1 MITRRSVALAAC
13 AICAAAA
20 LPALAVAQQ
29 VTLKFSH
36 EAPEMAIKGRS
47 AKLMAELV
55 SKYTNGTV
63 KVEIFPGGQLIPT
76 NEELRAAIRGQV
88 DIIAPYSSYYSSLD
102 PAWDVFY
109 QPMLFKNVKEGM
121 DAYNGPVGK
130 ELLQRLEAKGLKG
143 LAMWHDG
150 PVYAFTVG
158 EPAVTP
164 DAYKGLKVRVAASK
178 PQEALLSK
186 VGATTISMPATE
198 VYLALQQGVAR
209 AVITTPTYAAP
220 ARWGEVL
227 KTMARTSWGMGGY
240 GVAINKNSWEKLNA
254 QQKEGFMKAVKE
266 AEEWNRSQSLQNI
279 AAQEA
284 ALQNA
289 GLKIVDPTPQQMQAW
304 EAIAKPVWDA
314 QHDETKKFIGMLKK

>member
-1 MITRRSVALAAC
+1 MMLSRRFFALAAC
-13 AICAAAA
+13 VLGAA
-20 LPALAVAQQ
+20 LSSSAAFADQ
-29 VTLKFSH
+29 VILKFSH
-36 EAPEMAIKGRS
+36 EAPEMAIKGRT

-55 SKYTNGTV
+55 GKYTNGTV
-63 KVEIFPGGQLIPT
+63 KVEVFPGGQLIPT

-88 DIIAPYSSYYSSLD
+88 DIIAPYTSYFSALD

-109 QPMLFKNVKEGM
+109 QPMLFKTVKDGM
-121 DAYNGPVGK
+121 DAYSGPVGQ
-130 ELLQRLEAKGLKG
+130 ELLQRLDSKGLKG

-164 DAYKGLKVRVAASK
+164 EAYKGLKVRVAASK

-227 KTMARTSWGMGGY
+227 KTMTRTSWGMGGY
-240 GVAINKNSWEKLNA
+240 GVAINKHSWDKLDA
-254 QQKEGFMKAVKE
+254 AQKEGFMKAVKE
-266 AEEWNRSQSLQNI
+266 AEAWNRAQSLENI
-279 AAQEA
+279 KAQEA
-284 ALQNA
+284 ALQKA
-289 GLKIVDPTPQQMQAW
+289 GLKLVDPTPQQMQAW
-304 EAIAKPVWDA
+304 EALAKPIWDA
-314 QHDETKKFIGMLKK
+314 QPADTKKFIGMIRK

>member
-1 MITRRSVALAAC
+1 MIPRRSLLASAVFT
-13 AICAAAA
+13 AAAGLTGMA
-20 LPALAVAQQ
+20 SAQQ

-36 EAPEMAIKGRS
+36 EAPEMAIKGRT

-63 KVEIFPGGQLIPT
+63 KVDVYPGGQLIPT

-88 DIIAPYSSYYSSLD
+88 DLIAPYSSYYSSLD

-109 QPMLFKNVKEGM
+109 QPMLFKTVQAGM
-121 DAYNGPVGK
+121 DAYSGPVGQ
-130 ELLQRLEAKGLKG
+130 ELLQRLEGKGLKG

-164 DAYKGLKVRVAASK
+164 EVYKGLKVRVAASK

-227 KTMARTSWGMGGY
+227 KTMTRTSWGMGGY
-240 GVAINKNSWEKLNA
+240 GVAMNKNSWEKLNA
-254 QQKEGFMKAVKE
+254 TQKEGFMKAVKE
-266 AEEWNRSQSLQNI
+266 AEAWNRSQSLENI
-279 AAQEA
+279 SAQEA
-284 ALQNA
+284 ALQKA
-289 GLKIVDPTPQQMQAW
+289 GLKLVDPTPQQMQAW
-304 EAIAKPVWDA
+304 EALASPVWDA
-314 QHDETKKFIGMLKK
+314 QPSETKKFIGMLKK

>member
-1 MITRRSVALAAC
+1 MLSRRFFALAAC
-13 AICAAAA
+13 ALGAAFSSAT
-20 LPALAVAQQ
+20 VSAQQ

-36 EAPEMAIKGRS
+36 EAPETAIKGRS
-47 AKLMAELV
+47 AKLFAELV
-55 SKYTNGTV
+55 GKYTNGTV
-63 KVEIFPGGQLIPT
+63 KVDVFPGGQLIPT

-88 DIIAPYSSYYSSLD
+88 DIIAPYTSYYSSLD

-109 QPMLFKNVKEGM
+109 QPMLFKSVQEGM
-121 DAYNGPVGK
+121 DAYSGPVGQ
-130 ELLQRLEAKGLKG
+130 ELLQRLDAKGLKG
-143 LAMWHDG
+143 LSMWHDG

-164 DAYKGLKVRVAASK
+164 EAYKGLKVRVAASK

-227 KTMARTSWGMGGY
+227 KTMTRTSWGMGGY

-254 QQKEGFMKAVKE
+254 SQKDGFMKAVKE
-266 AEEWNRSQSLQNI
+266 AESWNRAQSLENI
-279 AAQEA
+279 KTQEEN
-284 ALQNA
+284 LQKA
-289 GLKIVDPTPQQMQAW
+289 GLKIVDPTAQQVQTW
-304 EAIAKPVWDA
+304 EAMAKPIWDA
-314 QHDETKKFIGMLKK
+314 QPADTKKFIGMIRK